1 MSPARPYSSFEVGA
15 ILAAAEV
22 AFFTALFVN
31 VITLFDF
38 HTGIDDRNEMDLF
51 FFHILYKSLEIRE
64 TFFIYG
70 EVLVI
75 LHVVNIHV
83 NHIERHMVFA
93 VFFHYRAEIILC
105 FVAPAALTVTES
117 KLRSNVAASDNATEL
132 FYDIKIGITGDHV
145 NVEICVF
152 AGNGHR
158 IGSCVADIE
167 TQGARIIEEESY
179 VCLAGDDDE
188 VVCCIQRGFAL
199 YVVWIISAVTD
210 VKKAAFVDTAVGF
223 AKSEYHVIVSKFC
236 GEGEAVLGGEG
247 TVIRVSFRR
256 GDLFYNGFGFKW
268 GSVDKFFYHVIL
280 LVT

>member
-1 MSPARPYSSFEVGA
+1 MSPARPYSSFEVGS
-15 ILAAAEV
+15 ILTAAEV
-22 AFFTALFVN
+22 AFFTAFFVN

-93 VFFHYRAEIILC
+93 VFFYYRAEIILC
-105 FVAPAALTVTES
+105 FVAPAALTVAES
-117 KLRSNVAASDNATEL
+117 KLRSNVAASDDAAEL

-145 NVEICVF
+145 NVEIGVF

-199 YVVWIISAVTD
+199 YVIRIIGAVTD
-210 VKKAAFVDTAVGF
+210 VKKAAFVDAAVGF
-223 AKSEYHVIVSKFC
+223 TKSEYHVIVSKFG

-247 TVIRVSFRR
+247 TIIRVSFGSR
-256 GDLFYNGFGFKW
+256 DLFYNSFGLKW
-268 GSVDKFFYHVIL
+268 GSVDKFFNHVIL
-280 LVT
+280 LIK